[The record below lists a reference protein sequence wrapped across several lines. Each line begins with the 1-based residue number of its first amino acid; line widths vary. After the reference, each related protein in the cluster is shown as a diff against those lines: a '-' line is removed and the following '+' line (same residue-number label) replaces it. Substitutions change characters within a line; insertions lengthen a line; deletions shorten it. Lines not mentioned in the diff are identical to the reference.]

1 MAEGSA
7 RALQMIE
14 ERGFDESVAK
24 SFEHYFEQLQQGTTR
39 YIREGDVSP
48 LGNVQAFEDLDY
60 DDEAVQDALGKI
72 GILKLNGGLGT
83 SMGMTGPKSALP
95 VKDGLTFLDV
105 IACQVLSIRERTG
118 VPVPLTL
125 MNSFRTQEESLRIL
139 SFYPSLDDQPLP
151 LDFLQ
156 SAIPKLRVDDL
167 APISWPADTEL
178 EWCPPGHGDVYR
190 ALYATGML
198 QTYREHGIQYLFLS
212 NADNLGAECSGQIAA
227 WLIDNQISYLSEVCV
242 RTPADRKGG
251 QLVTRA
257 GQMVLRDNAMVHP
270 DDMDEYQDIEKHR
283 LFHCN
288 NLWINL
294 DSLQTLLEKNGGF
307 LPLPLMVNEK
317 NVDPT
322 DSNSPRII
330 QMETA
335 MGQAI
340 ELFEGAQA
348 MVVPRTRFR
357 PVKTTSDLLVL
368 RSDRFGLD
376 EECQVIELGSG
387 PTPVVTLDKHYS
399 TMADFDA
406 RIESV
411 PSLLN
416 CHTLNVAGD
425 VTFGDGVV
433 CLGDVAINASTP
445 ARIENRILQGLI
457 EC

>member
-1 MAEGSA
+1 MSNGLTQGLE
-7 RALQMIE
+7 LIND
-14 ERGFDESVAK
+14 RGLDESVAK
-24 SFEHYFEQLQQGTTR
+24 SFEHYYGRLRQNVTR
-39 YIREGDVSP
+39 YIREEDVVP
-48 LGNVQAFEDLDY
+48 LGNVQSFDELDY
-60 DDEAVQDALGKI
+60 SGDEVKAALGKI

-105 IACQVLSIRERTG
+105 IARQVLNIRERTG
-118 VPVPLTL
+118 VQVPLTL

-139 SFYPSLDDQPLP
+139 SAYASLADQPLP

-156 SAIPKLRVDDL
+156 SAIPKLLIDGLTPVK
-167 APISWPADTEL
+167 WPADPEL

-198 QTYREHGIQYLFLS
+198 QTYREQGIKYLFLS

-227 WLIDNQISYLSEVCV
+227 WLMETQIPYLSEVCV

-251 QLVTRA
+251 QLVNRA

-294 DSLQTLLEKNGGF
+294 DALQSLLEKNGGF

-322 DSNSPRII
+322 DSNSPRVI

-376 EECQVIELGSG
+376 EDCQIIELGSG
-387 PTPVVTLDKHYS
+387 PTPVVTLDPHYT
-399 TMADFDA
+399 TMADFDT
-406 RIESV
+406 RIVSV
-411 PSLLN
+411 PSLLE
-416 CHTLNVAGD
+416 CRTLKVEGD
-425 VTFGDGVV
+425 VTFGPGIICHD
-433 CLGDVAINASTP
+433 DVTITAAGP
-445 ARIENRILQGLI
+445 ARIENLILKGSL
-457 EC
+457 EL